1 MSEETTRRDVM
12 KRIGAGTAVAATGL
26 AQSAAAES
34 PEKLLEDEAVRTA
47 LSTADIDKT
56 VLEFSEATTVT
67 VDSDVWVEVPVDA
80 GEETAFATD
89 RNGRAEVKTGPN
101 SAVRVDTTG
110 DETTVEDLEMG
121 QAVLEETLQLV
132 DDREWTAMLD
142 QAGIRAI
149 DPEEADAHV
158 DHTSGVRRVVAAA
171 ETTDGQTT
179 SLLLEIGA
187 DGSIQRGFDFSKQDG
202 VRKDGA
208 IDCWTKCIKIG
219 YLCTLTCKACIATP
233 AKPTCIPCA
242 VCVGGSAGS
251 CAATCG
257 IAEFW

>member
-1 MSEETTRRDVM
+1 MSDDTTRREVM

-34 PEKLLEDEAVRTA
+34 PEELLEDEAVRTA
-47 LSTADIDKT
+47 LSTAEIDERA
-56 VLEFSEATTVT
+56 LELSEATNVT

-80 GEETAFATD
+80 GDETVLATD
-89 RNGRAEVKTGPN
+89 RNGRVEVKTGAN
-101 SAVRVDTTG
+101 SAVRVDATG

-121 QAVLEETLQLV
+121 QAVLDETLQLV
-132 DDREWTAMLD
+132 DDREWAAMLD
-142 QAGIRAI
+142 EAGVRAI
-149 DPEEADAHV
+149 DSEKADAHV

-179 SLLLEIGA
+179 SLLLEVGT
-187 DGSIQRGFDFSKQDG
+187 DGRIQRGFDFSKRDG
-202 VRKDGA
+202 VRKNGG
-208 IDCWTKCIKIG
+208 IDCWTKCIKVG
-219 YLCTLTCKACIATP
+219 YLCKLTCQACIATP

-242 VCVGGSAGS
+242 VCVGAPAAG
-251 CAATCG
+251 CAAACG